1 MKNKKTWC
9 VPNWLSF
16 ILFGIIFMSAS
27 AHAGSISEL
36 SSEERAAF
44 DDAPN
49 LFPIKKLPPIANV
62 QIKQEPLFV
71 NGRKLFWK
79 SNNEIFLS
87 VDHLDQWQA
96 QKGEAPKLIVLNT
109 DTGKI
114 ETTPYRGYLMCY
126 KPERMLVCPTPTD
139 GLPCSKMDSP
149 RAQQY
154 RTPFL
159 VGAWGQPLTTMTKE
173 MHEGLDHETCEQY
186 PPDENIGKS
195 VGDVKIISHLGP
207 KHGYVGLGDWSP
219 SSQKLALLNQAGE
232 VYWQT
237 ELNKTCE
244 DVYFRTFSSW
254 DNSYLLGSFFSVT
267 SPSSSGTCYG
277 DRRIFLVTHSREVKS
292 IYIPQ
297 LLHDWLKNG
306 AAATGFVRTRKGLL
320 FFTLTKMSSLQGIF
334 WVDESGRIKRLL
346 AERYIRTVKVSP
358 NGCKVLLQHFAGIKN
373 YQSASHR
380 ERKQIEQTFE
390 TSIMDMCQGERNE

>member
-126 KPERMLVCPTPTD
+126 KPERMLVCPAPTN

-159 VGAWGQPLTTMTKE
+159 VGTWGQLLTTMTKE

-219 SSQKLALLNQAGE
+219 GSQKFALLDQAGE
-232 VYWQT
+232 IYWQT
-237 ELNKTCE
+237 ELHGHCE
-244 DVYFRTFSSW
+244 SPIKKAISWNNDYFIG
-254 DNSYLLGSFFSVT
+254 DFFSAG
-267 SPSSSGTCYG
+267 SEASSGRCLPQYKHSAFLA
-277 DRRIFLVTHSREVKS
+277 DPNNKAVRQIF
-292 IYIPQ
+292 IPNIF
-297 LLHDWLKNG
+297 DGWLKQHF
-306 AAATGFVRTRKGLL
+306 TGLALVWSFRGLL
-320 FFTLTKMSSLQGIF
+320 LFTHADYPSRQGLF
-334 WVDESGRIKRLL
+334 WVDASGRIKRLL

-358 NGCKVLLQHFAGIKN
+358 NGCKLLLQHFAGTKN
-373 YQSASHR
+373 YLSASDR
-380 ERKQIEQTFE
+380 ER
-390 TSIMDMCQGERNE
+390 RRRYARR

>member
-114 ETTPYRGYLMCY
+114 ETTP
-126 KPERMLVCPTPTD
+126 
-139 GLPCSKMDSP
+139 
-149 RAQQY
+149 
-154 RTPFL
+154 
-159 VGAWGQPLTTMTKE
+159 
-173 MHEGLDHETCEQY
+173 
-186 PPDENIGKS
+186 
-195 VGDVKIISHLGP
+195 
-207 KHGYVGLGDWSP
+207 
-219 SSQKLALLNQAGE
+219 
-232 VYWQT
+232 
-237 ELNKTCE
+237 
-244 DVYFRTFSSW
+244 
-254 DNSYLLGSFFSVT
+254 
-267 SPSSSGTCYG
+267 
-277 DRRIFLVTHSREVKS
+277 
-292 IYIPQ
+292 
-297 LLHDWLKNG
+297 
-306 AAATGFVRTRKGLL
+306 
-320 FFTLTKMSSLQGIF
+320 
-334 WVDESGRIKRLL
+334 
-346 AERYIRTVKVSP
+346 
-358 NGCKVLLQHFAGIKN
+358 
-373 YQSASHR
+373 
-380 ERKQIEQTFE
+380 
-390 TSIMDMCQGERNE
+390 